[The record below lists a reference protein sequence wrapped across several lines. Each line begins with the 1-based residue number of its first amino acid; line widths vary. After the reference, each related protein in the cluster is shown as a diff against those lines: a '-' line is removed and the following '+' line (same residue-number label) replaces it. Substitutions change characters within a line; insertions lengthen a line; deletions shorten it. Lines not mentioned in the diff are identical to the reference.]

1 MQLNSVVGGALTGL
15 FIALVLALGFFSL
28 IGEVTP
34 SEPRTDLD
42 AHSSEQILPYEAEAP
57 ILASE
62 LARVNYLSRINA
74 LRGDTEPDPDFSGNV
89 EAAAVADR
97 ERTLARTWCISRLAT
112 HSGMPEQE
120 AAKLIAEAE
129 RGHLNSGIHVLDA
142 LEAGDQ
148 SAEGRVRAVQ
158 CAEILYLGFYAI
170 P

>member
-1 MQLNSVVGGALTGL
+1 MQLNSVLSGALTGI
-15 FIALVLALGFFSL
+15 FIALVLALGFLSL
-28 IGEVTP
+28 IGEDVP

-42 AHSSEQILPYEAEAP
+42 AHPSEQIIPPEAEAP
-57 ILASE
+57 LLASE

-74 LRGDTEPDPDFSGNV
+74 LLGDTAPDDDFSGDV

-97 ERTLARTWCISRLAT
+97 ERALARTWCISRLAT
-112 HSGMPEQE
+112 HSGMPEHE

-129 RGHLNSGIHVLDA
+129 RGHLNSGAQVLDA

-148 SAEGRVRAVQ
+148 GAESRVRAIQ
-158 CAEILYLGFYAI
+158 CAAILYLGFYAI